1 MILFIVCLSVF
12 CLIASKSVV
21 LAVAAYESGQY
32 VEFEWLA
39 TFAVV
44 CVVILALAVVV
55 G

>member
-1 MILFIVCLSVF
+1 MTLFLVCLSVF
-12 CLIASKSVV
+12 FFIASQSVI

-39 TFAVV
+39 TCAVV